1 MWDILA
7 WIVMGGLAGVAA
19 TLTAQDNAISLMLNI
34 MIGVVG
40 ASLGGALLTLLQPA
54 SFVLSGLNA
63 FSLIVAI
70 GGAVLL
76 LGIMRA
82 LMAPR
87 RTTAQ

>member
-19 TLTAQDNAISLMLNI
+19 TLTAQDNAIGLMLNI

-40 ASLGGALLTLLQPA
+40 ASLGGALLTLLQPT
-54 SFVLSGLNA
+54 SFVVDGMNA
-63 FSLIVAI
+63 LSLIVALV
-70 GGAVLL
+70 GAVLL
-76 LGIMRA
+76 LGIMHA

-87 RTTAQ
+87 RTTAR

>member
-19 TLTAQDNAISLMLNI
+19 TLTAQDNAIGLMLNI

-40 ASLGGALLTLLQPA
+40 ASLGGALLTPLQPT
-54 SFVLSGLNA
+54 SSEVNGVNA
-63 FSLIVAI
+63 PSLIVAI
-70 GGAVLL
+70 AGAVLL

-82 LMAPR
+82 LLAPR

>member
-19 TLTAQDNAISLMLNI
+19 TLTAQDNAIGLMLNI

-40 ASLGGALLTLLQPA
+40 ASLGGALLTLLQPT
-54 SFVLSGLNA
+54 SFEVNGVNALSLV
-63 FSLIVAI
+63 VAI
-70 GGAVLL
+70 AGAVLL

-82 LMAPR
+82 LLAPR

>member
-40 ASLGGALLTLLQPA
+40 ASLGGALLTLLQPT
-54 SFVLSGLNA
+54 SFALSGLNA
-63 FSLIVAI
+63 LSLIVAI

-76 LGIMRA
+76 LAIMRA

-87 RTTAQ
+87 RTMAR